1 MTIFHFFS
9 FCTKLWWFFLQLSGL
24 LCQVIVVVDPV
35 ERMGEN
41 AYIVVL
47 ETSRLF
53 RPLFQKV
60 AANRDTKGKE
70 KAFWKKLAAGWTF

>member
-1 MTIFHFFS
+1 M
-9 FCTKLWWFFLQLSGL
+9 
-24 LCQVIVVVDPV
+24 IVVVDPV
-35 ERMGEN
+35 KRMGEN

-47 ETSRLF
+47 ATSSLF

-70 KAFWKKLAAGWTF
+70 KAFWKKLVTGWTF

>member
-1 MTIFHFFS
+1 M
-9 FCTKLWWFFLQLSGL
+9 
-24 LCQVIVVVDPV
+24 IVVVDPV
-35 ERMGEN
+35 KRMGEN

-47 ETSRLF
+47 ATSSLF

-70 KAFWKKLAAGWTF
+70 KAFWKELVAGWTF

>member
-1 MTIFHFFS
+1 M
-9 FCTKLWWFFLQLSGL
+9 
-24 LCQVIVVVDPV
+24 IVVVDPV
-35 ERMGEN
+35 ERMSEN

-70 KAFWKKLAAGWTF
+70 KAFWKKLVAGWTF